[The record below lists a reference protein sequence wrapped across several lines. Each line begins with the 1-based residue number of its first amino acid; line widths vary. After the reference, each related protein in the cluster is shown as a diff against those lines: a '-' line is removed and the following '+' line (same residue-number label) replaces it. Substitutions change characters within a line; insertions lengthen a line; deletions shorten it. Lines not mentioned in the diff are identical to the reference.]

1 MLEFK
6 ISILC
11 CL

>member
-6 ISILC
+6 Q
-11 CL
+11 

>member
-1 MLEFK
+1 MKKFTK

-11 CL
+11 

>member
-6 ISILC
+6 I
-11 CL
+11 